1 MPQTL
6 DIPDEA
12 SEKDARRIRQVN
24 RNLQIRGDYP
34 ALRERHGR
42 RKAWEILGERYN
54 VSPSTARLIVYEQR

>member
-12 SEKDARRIRQVN
+12 SEKDARRIQQVN

-34 ALRERHGR
+34 ALREKHGR
-42 RKAWEILGERYN
+42 CKAWEILGERYN